1 MDRQINRQRVEGDG
15 WMDEW
20 MGGWVMMARWV
31 DRWLTGS
38 QERSLK
44 HFDLASF
51 RFLHISNMEELAFVY
66 KTILR
71 KS

>member
-31 DRWLTGS
+31 DRWLALMDR
-38 QERSLK
+38 E
-44 HFDLASF
+44 
-51 RFLHISNMEELAFVY
+51 
-66 KTILR
+66 
-71 KS
+71 